1 MGSQRVHAAAQQIA
15 LLAAGGVSPSP
26 VDTAAETIG
35 LLNSIVPYVSASL
48 FAWSPIARRHEL
60 LASRGVATDVLEYL
74 SDEHFHR
81 CPAYRL
87 MRQVD
92 PRPLRWRDTP
102 FDFRRTYPAEMVLM
116 PAGYEEGMTTCLV
129 TADRRYTGVL
139 HVSFD
144 TPKDPTDDGRDIL
157 SWLQPII
164 ASLFD
169 ELRTPAALAGSL
181 ERGASAVALS
191 ATNEVVDLPGISAG
205 PHLTS
210 DSPLIRL
217 VCELARKAPVTD
229 RSFYWRDAKGDWHR
243 VRALRCHRAVIVF
256 ERPTVL
262 PHRLTPRELDVLTL
276 VASGRSNRQIAEALV
291 VSVATVN
298 THVEHVLAK
307 LEAPTRTACAVRAS
321 REGLLRQ
328 PLSDIVAVQ
337 RRMPQHAVSIGA
349 AAPG

>member
-1 MGSQRVHAAAQQIA
+1 MGSARVHAAQQIA
-15 LLAAGGVSPSP
+15 LLAAGGVSRNR

-35 LLNSIVPYVSASL
+35 LLDSIVPYVSASL
-48 FAWSPIARRHEL
+48 FAWSPIAGRHEL

-74 SDEHFHR
+74 SDEHFRR

-102 FDFRRTYPAEMVLM
+102 FDFRRTYSAEMVLI
-116 PAGYEEGMTTCLV
+116 PAGYEEGMTTCLM

-144 TPKDPTDDGRDIL
+144 APEHATDDGRDIV
-157 SWLQPII
+157 SWLQPIL

-169 ELRTPAALAGSL
+169 ELRTPAAVAGSL
-181 ERGASAVALS
+181 EPGANAVALS
-191 ATNEVVDLPGISAG
+191 ASHEVVELPGISSG

-217 VCELARKAPVTD
+217 IFDLARKAPATD
-229 RSFYWRDAKGDWHR
+229 RSFYWRDVGGDWHR
-243 VRALRCHRAVIVF
+243 VRALRCAPALIVF

-262 PHRLTPRELDVLTL
+262 PHCLTPRELDVLTL
-276 VASGRSNRQIAEALV
+276 VASGGSNRQIAEALV

-307 LEAPTRTACAVRAS
+307 LDVPTRTACAVRAS

-328 PLSDIVAVQ
+328 PLSGILAV
-337 RRMPQHAVSIGA
+337 
-349 AAPG
+349 